1 MVPQLHL
8 QSVTLQIMKAQLIII
23 SSKIKVK
30 TWRSIKRYWID
41 TRISST
47 VLING
52 LTCNTTK
59 YQLVQFVKARSVI
72 QMESLVFLKAY

>member
-1 MVPQLHL
+1 
-8 QSVTLQIMKAQLIII
+8 MKAQLIII

-47 VLING
+47 ALING

-59 YQLVQFVKARSVI
+59 YQIVQFVKARSVI